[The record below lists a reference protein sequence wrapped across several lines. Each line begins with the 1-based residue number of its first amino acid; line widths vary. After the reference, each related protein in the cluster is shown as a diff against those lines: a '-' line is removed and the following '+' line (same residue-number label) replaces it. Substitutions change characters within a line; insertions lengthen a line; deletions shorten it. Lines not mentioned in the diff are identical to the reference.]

1 MSAAFGLV
9 DAVHH
14 YVPERARSF
23 GIKPGMTVVDY
34 GCGPGRFTVEF
45 AQLVGP
51 DGHVYAVDLLP
62 IALEA
67 TKRRLDK
74 AGLTGVELLLA
85 DDYNSG
91 VPTSAADMVCAI
103 DMFHH
108 VEPIPFLAEAARI
121 TKPDGVLIFSGG
133 HMARPQ
139 LKDEITASPLWR
151 LDSDTPEY
159 LKYVKT

>member
-1 MSAAFGLV
+1 M

-14 YVPERARSF
+14 YVPERARTF

-45 AQLVGP
+45 TKLVGP
-51 DGHVYAVDLLP
+51 TGHVYAVDVLP
-62 IALEA
+62 IALDS

-85 DDYNSG
+85 DGYDSG
-91 VPTSAADMVCAI
+91 IPTFAADMVCAI

-108 VEPIPFLAEAARI
+108 VDPIPFLAEAARI
-121 TKPDGVLIFSGG
+121 AKPDGVLMFSGG
-133 HMARPQ
+133 HMTRPQ
-139 LKDEITASPLWR
+139 LKDEIAASPLWC
-151 LDSDTPEY
+151 LDDDTPEY
-159 LKYVKT
+159 LRYVKTNRPG